1 MCKFAQ
7 WAHLNVRH
15 ESIFTRNNSYLL
27 SKIKSLLNFFKAR
40 LPIVMMGLDNAG
52 KSTILYRMQSGQ
64 YCETI
69 PTIGFNCEKVKGK
82 LGKSKNINFTIW
94 DVGGQDRVRPLWRTY
109 AKGSEGIIFVID
121 SADHETLEE
130 SKTELSQ
137 IFLNNEMNSLPI
149 LLIANKQDLPTAMDL
164 DYLNDYLHTFLKNEI
179 GCNQREVVIRGTCAV
194 TGDGLFE
201 ALDTLY
207 EMILKKRKTSSKSGL
222 GKQRK
227 R

>member
-1 MCKFAQ
+1 MG
-7 WAHLNVRH
+7 
-15 ESIFTRNNSYLL
+15 S
-27 SKIKSLLNFFKAR
+27 SKSR
-40 LPIVMMGLDNAG
+40 YPIVMMGLDNAG

-82 LGKSKNINFTIW
+82 FGRSKNVSFTIW

-109 AKGSEGIIFVID
+109 AKGAEGIMFVID
-121 SADHETLEE
+121 SADHDTLEE

-137 IFLNNEMNSLPI
+137 IFLNSEMNSLPI
-149 LLIANKQDLPTAMDL
+149 LLIANKQDLPSAL
-164 DYLNDYLHTFLKNEI
+164 DIEYLKKYLNNFLNDESSF
-179 GCNQREVVIRGTCAV
+179 NQREVILKSTCAV

-201 ALDTLY
+201 ALDALY
-207 EMILKKRKTSSKSGL
+207 EMILNKRKTSKSKKPL
-222 GKQRK
+222 K

>member
-1 MCKFAQ
+1 
-7 WAHLNVRH
+7 
-15 ESIFTRNNSYLL
+15 
-27 SKIKSLLNFFKAR
+27 
-40 LPIVMMGLDNAG
+40 MMGLDNAG

-82 LGKSKNINFTIW
+82 LGRSKNVNFTIW

-109 AKGSEGIIFVID
+109 AKGAEGIMFVID
-121 SADHETLEE
+121 SADQETLEE

-149 LLIANKQDLPTAMDL
+149 LLIANKQDLPNAMDIE
-164 DYLNDYLHTFLKNEI
+164 YLKQYLCNFLKNETAF
-179 GCNQREVVIRGTCAV
+179 NQREVILKSTCAV

-201 ALDTLY
+201 ALDALY
-207 EMILKKRKTSSKSGL
+207 EMILKKRKTPKSSPK
-222 GKQRK
+222 K